1 MKWAR
6 TFLAIGYTTDHA
18 NITRMLPDLQKPCK
32 RTAMPACKTAP
43 NPAEGKARRRV
54 GKEKQPKTGKENKER
69 EFHAV
74 VGQERSYH
82 EQMRLTAE
90 GRTRFM

>member
-1 MKWAR
+1 M
-6 TFLAIGYTTDHA
+6 GA
-18 NITRMLPDLQKPCK
+18 NILSNRLHDRSREHHSHATRFAE
-32 RTAMPACKTAP
+32 AMQATSHACMQTAP
-43 NPAEGKARRRV
+43 NPAEGKARRRA
-54 GKEKQPKTGKENKER
+54 GKEKQLKTGKENKER

-74 VGQERSYH
+74 VGQERNYH